1 MQRQS
6 RPAVH
11 RGSGALTRAVR
22 SIARSNRDVEEG
34 LFGVRQK
41 MIKAVRQVALDVL
54 DRRLAIARVDDAEMV
69 HAGQ

>member
-1 MQRQS
+1 M
-6 RPAVH
+6 
-11 RGSGALTRAVR
+11 
-22 SIARSNRDVEEG
+22 SNRDVEEG
-34 LFGVRQK
+34 LFVVRQK